1 MNEETEFKKWA
12 SKKIKEQGEIFTTN
26 VITGD
31 DLTKMCH
38 VANID
43 KYSIDSTIRQ
53 NLVKLQ
59 EGMELVIDDET
70 YTYNEIKTMMSV
82 LKEIAKE
89 KRPEEFI

>member
-1 MNEETEFKKWA
+1 MNDETEFKKWA
-12 SKKIKEQGEIFTTN
+12 SKKIKQSEYFNKNTKN
-26 VITGD
+26 V
-31 DLTKMCH
+31 
-38 VANID
+38 
-43 KYSIDSTIRQ
+43 YQYFSDSTIRQ
-53 NLVKLQ
+53 NNVKLQ

>member
-1 MNEETEFKKWA
+1 MSDETEFKKWA
-12 SKKIKEQGEIFTTN
+12 SKKIKEQSEFLTTN
-26 VITGD
+26 IINGD
-31 DLTKMCH
+31 DPAQMWHT
-38 VANID
+38 ANID
-43 KYSIDSTIRQ
+43 KYSISSSVRSNPIS
-53 NLVKLQ
+53 LQ